1 MLQARAYH
9 QPATL
14 GRDGSDADVGDVE
27 AVAEVEPGQRQ
38 RRLSQRQN
46 CSVRHELAAFEV
58 EVFQFCRQVD
68 RSSATHTGTHQERVM
83 RDCLNG
89 GCLRPVA
96 CGSLGH
102 PLATLSTPLSVG

>member
-58 EVFQFCRQVD
+58 EVFQFCRQTGGPQQ
-68 RSSATHTGTHQERVM
+68 RNTHRHTSRES
-83 RDCLNG
+83 N
-89 GCLRPVA
+89 A
-96 CGSLGH
+96 
-102 PLATLSTPLSVG
+102 